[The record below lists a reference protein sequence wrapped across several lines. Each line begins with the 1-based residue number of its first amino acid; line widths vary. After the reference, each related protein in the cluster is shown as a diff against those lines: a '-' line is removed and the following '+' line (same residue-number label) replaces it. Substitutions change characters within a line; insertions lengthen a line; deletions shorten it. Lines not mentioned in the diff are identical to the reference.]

1 MDQQQEASSAQ
12 GSLTGADRIRALK
25 DETAIFTA
33 FDTYPWT
40 KDKNFMSGL
49 YAILGE
55 PGQQN
60 PQASP
65 ADMAIH
71 ARIFYY
77 AQRIGVSI
85 EFSAYKAWLAS
96 NPDYQPPDVLPE
108 EYRQRDV
115 ANASPVPVLDW
126 QKAAP
131 KTDLY
136 VNRKTAA
143 AQSGS
148 QDQPSYPMGFAEMIK
163 LIQEGKPVPGIR
175 QIPNTVVRDPV
186 GPNLSGGNAPTL
198 TLIQAV
204 KPVGARA
211 VPRKPWEKDTSVD
224 MPALPDLPKALDTEF
239 PPVQDDG
246 PVSSAAGA
254 S

>member
-175 QIPNTVVRDPV
+175 QIPNTVVRDP
-186 GPNLSGGNAPTL
+186 
-198 TLIQAV
+198 AV

>member
-1 MDQQQEASSAQ
+1 MDQQQVASSAQ

-33 FDTYPWT
+33 FDTYPWS

-60 PQASP
+60 PQASL

-77 AQRIGVSI
+77 AQRIGVNI
-85 EFSAYKAWLAS
+85 DFSAYKAWLAS
-96 NPDYQPPDVLPE
+96 NPDYQTPDVLPE
-108 EYRQRDV
+108 EYRQQDV

-136 VNRKTAA
+136 IDRKAAA

-148 QDQPSYPMGFAEMIK
+148 QHQPSYPMGFAEMIQ

-175 QIPNTVVRDPV
+175 QIPNTVVRDP
-186 GPNLSGGNAPTL
+186 T
-198 TLIQAV
+198 V

-211 VPRKPWEKDTSVD
+211 VPRKPWEKDITVD

>member
-12 GSLTGADRIRALK
+12 GSLLGADRIRALK

-60 PQASP
+60 PQASL

-85 EFSAYKAWLAS
+85 DFSAYKAWLAS

-136 VNRKTAA
+136 IDRKTAA
-143 AQSGS
+143 AQSGP

-175 QIPNTVVRDPV
+175 QIPNTVVRDP
-186 GPNLSGGNAPTL
+186 
-198 TLIQAV
+198 AV

-211 VPRKPWEKDTSVD
+211 VPRKPWEKDTTVD

>member
-12 GSLTGADRIRALK
+12 ASLTGADRIRALK

-49 YAILGE
+49 FAILGE

-60 PQASP
+60 PQASL

-108 EYRQRDV
+108 EHRQRDV

-136 VNRKTAA
+136 VDRKTAA

-175 QIPNTVVRDPV
+175 QIPNTVVRDP
-186 GPNLSGGNAPTL
+186 T
-198 TLIQAV
+198 V

-211 VPRKPWEKDTSVD
+211 VPRKPWEKDTTID
-224 MPALPDLPKALDTEF
+224 MPTLPDLPKALDTEF

>member
-60 PQASP
+60 PQASL

-85 EFSAYKAWLAS
+85 EFSTYKAWLAS

-131 KTDLY
+131 KADLY
-136 VNRKTAA
+136 VDRKTAA

-175 QIPNTVVRDPV
+175 QIPNTVVRDP
-186 GPNLSGGNAPTL
+186 
-198 TLIQAV
+198 AV

-211 VPRKPWEKDTSVD
+211 VPRKPWEKDTTVD